1 VRESKIKKPK
11 VKKNL
16 IYEVCRHELWETK
29 NVIEETKEEIVEN
42 QSETAAVENTNDN
55 EEEEDSSDKSLVGLD
70 HTAAEQV

>member
-1 VRESKIKKPK
+1 M
-11 VKKNL
+11 KKNL

-55 EEEEDSSDKSLVGLD
+55 EEEEDSSDKSSVGLD